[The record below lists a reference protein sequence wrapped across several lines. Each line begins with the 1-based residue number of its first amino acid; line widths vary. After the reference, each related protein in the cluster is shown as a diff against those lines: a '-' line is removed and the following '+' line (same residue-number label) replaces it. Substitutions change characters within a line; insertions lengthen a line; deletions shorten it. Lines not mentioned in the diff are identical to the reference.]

1 MLLPAQPNAEEIEQD
16 PEDGEGGDGEDYT
29 GETCEFTAGDN
40 GEKYQDGVHVESLAL
55 DAGGQEVA
63 FELLDQDVRHDR
75 QDSCG
80 RRGLEV
86 GRPEDQ
92 GHYDSGY
99 TPQEG
104 AEVGDDR
111 RDRNPHA
118 EQDGVAH
125 AEQIQRR
132 SGQYA
137 LDHYHEDEPAEVARE
152 RLAEGFPQVAGVV
165 TVVGRYGLE
174 NSGLHFPHVHQ
185 EVDGDEDYAEE
196 RYPEVE
202 SPGDKPEEA
211 PEQVLG
217 KVLGAVEEIGDQPPA
232 ELFGVRARYQLALV
246 QRVYN
251 VEQELVGAVGDA
263 GRSPYEGAQLLYH
276 ERHEEEESQRNKSEH
291 GQNGQQDRQPP
302 WHEMREGPH
311 RKREHDG
318 QRHPAQGHGGNG
330 GRRVQKEREQ
340 GNPHHDDAD
349 PDPRR
354 DEDRGHV
361 AAGRRFPLPTLVPR
375 PPGPPFVPHRL
386 RFSLSTR
393 LRFLFY
399 GKCTSMEAAYPP
411 RSAGFFLRRRKSSY
425 RRNPAN
431 SKPRPASA
439 TDTSMLSEKVP
450 AHRSTEKARSVA
462 PPEAYKPS
470 RPEVPS
476 ETINRTPIATN
487 IRPERKLVVCKRS
500 APREIS
506 RPLSQRRRPRSRR
519 SQSRAMM
526 KRGAAM
532 PAA

>member
-1 MLLPAQPNAEEIEQD
+1 MLLPAQPNSKEIEQD

-40 GEKYQDGVHVESLAL
+40 GEKYQDGVHVEGLAL

-63 FELLDQDVRHDR
+63 FELLDQDVGNDR
-75 QDSCG
+75 QDGCG

-132 SGQYA
+132 SGQNA
-137 LDHYHEDEPAEVARE
+137 LDHDHENEPAEVARE

-165 TVVGRYGLE
+165 AVVGRYGPQK
-174 NSGLHFPHVHQ
+174 SRLHFPHVHQ
-185 EVDGDEDYAEE
+185 EVYRDEEYAEE

-202 SPGDKPEEA
+202 SPGDKPEDA

-217 KVLGAVEEIGDQPPA
+217 KVLGTVEEISDQPSA
-232 ELFGVRARYQLALV
+232 ELLRVRARYQLAFV

-263 GRSPYEGAQLLYH
+263 GRGPNEGAQLLYQ
-276 ERHEEEESQRNKSEH
+276 EGHEEEETKRDQAEH
-291 GQNGQQDRQPP
+291 GHNGQQDRKSS
-302 WHEMREGPH
+302 WHNVREGPH

-318 QRHPAQGHGGNG
+318 QRHPTQRHGGNG
-330 GRRVQKEREQ
+330 RRRVQKEREQ
-340 GNPHHDDAD
+340 GKPHHDEAD

-361 AAGRRFPLPTLVPR
+361 TAGRRFPLPTL
-375 PPGPPFVPHRL
+375 
-386 RFSLSTR
+386 
-393 LRFLFY
+393 
-399 GKCTSMEAAYPP
+399 
-411 RSAGFFLRRRKSSY
+411 
-425 RRNPAN
+425 
-431 SKPRPASA
+431 
-439 TDTSMLSEKVP
+439 
-450 AHRSTEKARSVA
+450 
-462 PPEAYKPS
+462 
-470 RPEVPS
+470 
-476 ETINRTPIATN
+476 
-487 IRPERKLVVCKRS
+487 
-500 APREIS
+500 APR
-506 RPLSQRRRPRSRR
+506 
-519 SQSRAMM
+519 
-526 KRGAAM
+526 
-532 PAA
+532 